1 LVKLGVLRLMLWR
14 WRRRPLVGQKELTTA
29 RTNTGVLRSAQ
40 NDDVKQNKINSKTY
54 RRQFLAGRE
63 KNRQQQVQMRG
74 FFAALRMTTSDKTA
88 S

>member
-1 LVKLGVLRLMLWR
+1 MLWR
-14 WRRRPLVGQKELTTA
+14 WRRSPLVGQKELTTA

-74 FFAALRMTTSDKTA
+74 FFAALRMTTSDKMA

>member
-1 LVKLGVLRLMLWR
+1 MLWR

-74 FFAALRMTTSDKTA
+74 FFAALRMTTSDKMA